1 VKNFMLLQVNRVSQ
15 LFGMSIVINEEVDMN
30 LETVKYEKKGA
41 VALITFNRP
50 EVRNA
55 FNAKMTEDILEA
67 LLAAKNDV
75 SVRAIVLTGEGL
87 SFSAGA
93 DLSARDSKWV
103 DTEAALIEGYL
114 PSLKEIMEMPKPVIS
129 AVNGAAAG
137 IGSAYAMACDLT
149 IMSEEAYILQA
160 FSNIGLIPDGGANWF
175 LTNTVGYKLAYQIAI
190 EGERIEAE
198 RCLDL
203 GLINKVVSS
212 DNLLDEALLWAD
224 KLSLRSS
231 QSLKLTKQIMRKAL
245 DSSYEDIYGLEAKTQ
260 NTLTGSEDNIE
271 GITAFMEKRQPNFK

>member
-1 VKNFMLLQVNRVSQ
+1 
-15 LFGMSIVINEEVDMN
+15 MN
-30 LETVKYEKKGA
+30 LETVKYEKKDS
-41 VALITFNRP
+41 VVLITFNRP

-67 LLAAKNDV
+67 LIEAKND
-75 SVRAIVLTGEGL
+75 SNIRAIVLTGEGL

-93 DLSARDSKWV
+93 DLSARDNKWS

-149 IMSEEAYILQA
+149 VMSEEAYILQA

-190 EGERIEAE
+190 EGERIDAK
-198 RCLDL
+198 RCLEL
-203 GLINKVVSS
+203 GLVNKVVAGE
-212 DNLLDEALLWAD
+212 NLLTEAISWAD

-231 QSLKLTKQIMRKAL
+231 QSLSLTKKIMRKSV
-245 DSSYEDIYGLEAKTQ
+245 DSSYEDIYDLEAKTQ

>member
-1 VKNFMLLQVNRVSQ
+1 
-15 LFGMSIVINEEVDMN
+15 MN
-30 LETVKYEKKGA
+30 LETVKYEKKDS
-41 VALITFNRP
+41 VVLITFNRP

-67 LLAAKNDV
+67 LVEAKND
-75 SVRAIVLTGEGL
+75 SNIRAIVLTGEGL

-93 DLSARDSKWV
+93 DLSARDNKWS

-149 IMSEEAYILQA
+149 VMSEEAYILQA

-190 EGERIEAE
+190 EGERIDAK
-198 RCLDL
+198 RCLEL
-203 GLINKVVSS
+203 GLVNKVVAGE
-212 DNLLDEALLWAD
+212 NLLTEAISWAD

-231 QSLKLTKQIMRKAL
+231 QSLSLTKKIMRKSV
-245 DSSYEDIYGLEAKTQ
+245 DSSYEDIYDLEAKTQ

-271 GITAFMEKRQPNFK
+271 GINAFMEKRQPNFK

>member
-1 VKNFMLLQVNRVSQ
+1 MNF
-15 LFGMSIVINEEVDMN
+15 
-30 LETVKYEKKGA
+30 ETVKYEIIGA
-41 VALITFNRP
+41 VALISFNRP

-67 LLAAKNDV
+67 LRTAKEEK

-93 DLSARDSKWV
+93 DLSARDNKWS
-103 DTEAALIEGYL
+103 DTEMALNEGYL
-114 PSLKEIMEMPKPVIS
+114 PSLKEIMQMPKPVIS

-149 IMSEEAYILQA
+149 VMAEDSYILQA

-190 EGERIEAE
+190 EGERIDSN
-198 RCLDL
+198 RCLEL
-203 GLINKVVSS
+203 GLANKVTSS
-212 DNLLDEALLWAD
+212 DNLIQEAMNWAE
-224 KLSLRSS
+224 KLSLRSA
-231 QSLKLTKQIMRKAL
+231 QSLRLTKKIMREAL
-245 DSSYEDIYGLEAKTQ
+245 DSSYEDIYRLEAEIQ

-271 GITAFMEKRQPNFK
+271 GITAFMEKRTPNFK

>member
-1 VKNFMLLQVNRVSQ
+1 
-15 LFGMSIVINEEVDMN
+15 MN
-30 LETVKYEKKGA
+30 LKTVKYEKKDS

-67 LLAAKNDV
+67 LVEAKND
-75 SVRAIVLTGEGL
+75 SNIRAIVLTGEGL

-93 DLSARDSKWV
+93 DLSARDNKWS

-114 PSLKEIMEMPKPVIS
+114 PSLKEIMEMPKPIIS

-149 IMSEEAYILQA
+149 VMSEEAYILQA

-190 EGERIEAE
+190 EGERIDAK
-198 RCLDL
+198 RCLEL
-203 GLINKVVSS
+203 GLVNKVVAGE
-212 DNLLDEALLWAD
+212 NLLVEAISWAD

-231 QSLKLTKQIMRKAL
+231 QSLSLTKKIMRKSV
-245 DSSYEDIYGLEAKTQ
+245 DSSYEDIYDLEAKTQ

>member
-1 VKNFMLLQVNRVSQ
+1 
-15 LFGMSIVINEEVDMN
+15 MN
-30 LETVKYEKKGA
+30 LETVKYEKKDS
-41 VALITFNRP
+41 VVLITFNRP

-67 LLAAKNDV
+67 LVEAKND
-75 SVRAIVLTGEGL
+75 SNIRAIVQTGEGL

-93 DLSARDSKWV
+93 DLSARDNKWS
-103 DTEAALIEGYL
+103 DIEGYL
-114 PSLKEIMEMPKPVIS
+114 PSLKEIKEMPKPVIS

-137 IGSAYAMACDLT
+137 IGSAYAMAYDLT
-149 IMSEEAYILQA
+149 VMSEEAYILQA

-190 EGERIEAE
+190 EGERIDAK
-198 RCLDL
+198 RCLEL
-203 GLINKVVSS
+203 GLVNKVVAGE
-212 DNLLDEALLWAD
+212 NLLAEAISWAD
-224 KLSLRSS
+224 RLSLRSS
-231 QSLKLTKQIMRKAL
+231 QSLSLTKKIMRKSI
-245 DSSYEDIYGLEAKTQ
+245 DSSYEDIYDLEAKTQ

>member
-1 VKNFMLLQVNRVSQ
+1 MNF
-15 LFGMSIVINEEVDMN
+15 
-30 LETVKYEKKGA
+30 ETVKYEIIGA
-41 VALITFNRP
+41 VALISFNRP

-67 LLAAKNDV
+67 LRTAKDEK

-93 DLSARDSKWV
+93 DLSARDNKWS
-103 DTEAALIEGYL
+103 DTEMALNEGYL
-114 PSLKEIMEMPKPVIS
+114 PSLKEIMQMPKPIIS

-149 IMSEEAYILQA
+149 VMAEDSYILQA

-190 EGERIEAE
+190 EGERIDSN
-198 RCLDL
+198 RCLEL
-203 GLINKVVSS
+203 GLANKVTSS
-212 DNLLDEALLWAD
+212 DNLIQEAMNWAE

-231 QSLKLTKQIMRKAL
+231 QSLRLTKKIMREAL
-245 DSSYEDIYGLEAKTQ
+245 DSSYEDIYRLEAEIQ

-271 GITAFMEKRQPNFK
+271 GITAFMEKRTPNFK

>member
-1 VKNFMLLQVNRVSQ
+1 
-15 LFGMSIVINEEVDMN
+15 MN
-30 LETVKYEKKGA
+30 LETVKYEKKDS
-41 VALITFNRP
+41 VVLITFNRP

-67 LLAAKNDV
+67 LVEAKND
-75 SVRAIVLTGEGL
+75 SNIRAIVLTGEGL

-93 DLSARDSKWV
+93 DLSARDNKWS

-114 PSLKEIMEMPKPVIS
+114 PSLKEIMEMPKPIIS

-149 IMSEEAYILQA
+149 VMSEEAYILQA

-190 EGERIEAE
+190 EGERIDAK
-198 RCLDL
+198 RCLEL
-203 GLINKVVSS
+203 GLVNKVVAGE
-212 DNLLDEALLWAD
+212 NLLTEAISWAD

-231 QSLKLTKQIMRKAL
+231 QSLSLTKKIMRKSV
-245 DSSYEDIYGLEAKTQ
+245 DSSYEDIYDLEAKTQ

>member
-1 VKNFMLLQVNRVSQ
+1 
-15 LFGMSIVINEEVDMN
+15 MN
-30 LETVKYEKKGA
+30 LETVKYEKKDS
-41 VALITFNRP
+41 VVLITFNRP

-67 LLAAKNDV
+67 LVEAKND
-75 SVRAIVLTGEGL
+75 SNIRAIVLTGEGL

-93 DLSARDSKWV
+93 DLSARDNKWS
-103 DTEAALIEGYL
+103 DTETALIEGYL

-149 IMSEEAYILQA
+149 VMSEEAYILQA

-190 EGERIEAE
+190 EGERIDAK
-198 RCLDL
+198 RCLEL
-203 GLINKVVSS
+203 GLVNKVVAGE
-212 DNLLDEALLWAD
+212 NLLAEAISWAD

-231 QSLKLTKQIMRKAL
+231 QSLSLTKKIMRKSV
-245 DSSYEDIYGLEAKTQ
+245 DSSYEDIYDLEAKTQ

-271 GITAFMEKRQPNFK
+271 GITAFMEKRRPNFK

>member
-1 VKNFMLLQVNRVSQ
+1 
-15 LFGMSIVINEEVDMN
+15 MN
-30 LETVKYEKKGA
+30 LETVKYEKKDS
-41 VALITFNRP
+41 VVLITFNRP

-67 LLAAKNDV
+67 LVEAKND
-75 SVRAIVLTGEGL
+75 SNIRAIVLTGEGL

-93 DLSARDSKWV
+93 DLSARDNKWS
-103 DTEAALIEGYL
+103 DTETALIEGYL
-114 PSLKEIMEMPKPVIS
+114 PSLKEIMEMPEPVIS

-149 IMSEEAYILQA
+149 VMSEEAYILQA

-190 EGERIEAE
+190 EGERIDAK
-198 RCLDL
+198 RCLEL
-203 GLINKVVSS
+203 GLVNKVVAGE
-212 DNLLDEALLWAD
+212 NLLAEAISWAD

-231 QSLKLTKQIMRKAL
+231 QSLSLTKKIMRKSV
-245 DSSYEDIYGLEAKTQ
+245 DSSYEDIYDLEAKTQ

>member
-1 VKNFMLLQVNRVSQ
+1 
-15 LFGMSIVINEEVDMN
+15 MN
-30 LETVKYEKKGA
+30 LETVKYEVNGA
-41 VALITFNRP
+41 VALISFNRP

-67 LLAAKNDV
+67 LVAAKNDT

-93 DLSARDSKWV
+93 DLSARDNKWS
-103 DTEAALIEGYL
+103 DTEVALNEGYL
-114 PSLKEIMEMPKPVIS
+114 PSLREIMEMPKPIIS

-149 IMSEEAYILQA
+149 VMAENSYILQA

-190 EGERIEAE
+190 EGERIDSN
-198 RCLDL
+198 RCLEL
-203 GLINKVVSS
+203 GLVNKVTSP
-212 DNLLDEALLWAD
+212 DTLIKEAMSWAEQ
-224 KLSLRSS
+224 LSLRSS
-231 QSLKLTKQIMRKAL
+231 QSLRLTKKIMREAL
-245 DSSYEDIYGLEAKTQ
+245 DSSYEDIYSLEAEIQ

-271 GITAFMEKRQPNFK
+271 GITAFMEKRSPNFK

>member
-1 VKNFMLLQVNRVSQ
+1 
-15 LFGMSIVINEEVDMN
+15 MN
-30 LETVKYEKKGA
+30 LETVKYEVNGA
-41 VALITFNRP
+41 VALISLNRP

-67 LLAAKNDV
+67 LVVAKNDT

-93 DLSARDSKWV
+93 DLSARDNKWS
-103 DTEAALIEGYL
+103 DTEVALNEGYL
-114 PSLKEIMEMPKPVIS
+114 PSLREIMEMPKPIIS

-149 IMSEEAYILQA
+149 VMAENSYILQA

-190 EGERIEAE
+190 EGERIDSN
-198 RCLDL
+198 RCLEL
-203 GLINKVVSS
+203 GLVNKVTSP
-212 DNLLDEALLWAD
+212 DTLIEEAMSWAEQ
-224 KLSLRSS
+224 LSLRSS
-231 QSLKLTKQIMRKAL
+231 QSLRLTKKIMREAL
-245 DSSYEDIYGLEAKTQ
+245 DSSYEDIYSLEAEIQ

-271 GITAFMEKRQPNFK
+271 GITAFMEKRSPNFK

>member
-1 VKNFMLLQVNRVSQ
+1 
-15 LFGMSIVINEEVDMN
+15 MN
-30 LETVKYEKKGA
+30 LETVKYEKKDS
-41 VALITFNRP
+41 VVLITFNRP

-67 LLAAKNDV
+67 LVEAKND
-75 SVRAIVLTGEGL
+75 SNIRAIVLTGEGL

-93 DLSARDSKWV
+93 DLSARDNKWS

-149 IMSEEAYILQA
+149 VMSEEAYILQA

-190 EGERIEAE
+190 EGERIDAK
-198 RCLDL
+198 RCLEL
-203 GLINKVVSS
+203 GLVNKVVAGE
-212 DNLLDEALLWAD
+212 NLLAEAISWAD

-231 QSLKLTKQIMRKAL
+231 QSLSLTKKIMRKSV
-245 DSSYEDIYGLEAKTQ
+245 DSSYEDIYDLEAKTQ

-271 GITAFMEKRQPNFK
+271 GINAFMEKRQPNFK

>member
-1 VKNFMLLQVNRVSQ
+1 MNF
-15 LFGMSIVINEEVDMN
+15 
-30 LETVKYEKKGA
+30 ETVKYEIIGA
-41 VALITFNRP
+41 VALISFNRP

-67 LLAAKNDV
+67 LRTAKEEKT
-75 SVRAIVLTGEGL
+75 VRAIVLTGEGL

-93 DLSARDSKWV
+93 DLSARDNKWS
-103 DTEAALIEGYL
+103 DTEMALNEGYL
-114 PSLKEIMEMPKPVIS
+114 PSLKEIMQMPKPVIS

-149 IMSEEAYILQA
+149 VMAEDSYILQA

-190 EGERIEAE
+190 EGERIDSN
-198 RCLDL
+198 RCLEL
-203 GLINKVVSS
+203 GLANKVTSS
-212 DNLLDEALLWAD
+212 DNLIQEAMNWAE

-231 QSLKLTKQIMRKAL
+231 QSLRLTKKIMREAL
-245 DSSYEDIYGLEAKTQ
+245 DSSYDDIYWLEAEIQ

-271 GITAFMEKRQPNFK
+271 GITAFMEKRTPNFK

>member
-1 VKNFMLLQVNRVSQ
+1 
-15 LFGMSIVINEEVDMN
+15 MN
-30 LETVKYEKKGA
+30 LETVKYEKKDS

-67 LLAAKNDV
+67 LVEAKND
-75 SVRAIVLTGEGL
+75 SNIRAIVLTGEGL

-93 DLSARDSKWV
+93 DLSARDNKWS

-114 PSLKEIMEMPKPVIS
+114 PSLKEIMEMPKPLIS

-149 IMSEEAYILQA
+149 VMSEEAYILQA

-190 EGERIEAE
+190 EGERIDAK
-198 RCLDL
+198 RCLEL
-203 GLINKVVSS
+203 GLVNKVVAGE
-212 DNLLDEALLWAD
+212 NLLVEAISWAD

-231 QSLKLTKQIMRKAL
+231 QSLSLTKKIMRKSV
-245 DSSYEDIYGLEAKTQ
+245 DSSYEDIYDLEAKTQ

>member
-1 VKNFMLLQVNRVSQ
+1 
-15 LFGMSIVINEEVDMN
+15 MN
-30 LETVKYEKKGA
+30 LETVKYEKKDS

-67 LLAAKNDV
+67 LVEAKND
-75 SVRAIVLTGEGL
+75 SNIRAIVLTGEGL

-93 DLSARDSKWV
+93 DLSARDNKWS

-114 PSLKEIMEMPKPVIS
+114 PSLKEIMEMPKPIIS

-149 IMSEEAYILQA
+149 VMSEEAYILQA

-190 EGERIEAE
+190 EGERIDAK
-198 RCLDL
+198 RCLEL
-203 GLINKVVSS
+203 GLVNKVVAGE
-212 DNLLDEALLWAD
+212 NLLAEAISWAD

-231 QSLKLTKQIMRKAL
+231 QSLSLTKKIMRKSV
-245 DSSYEDIYGLEAKTQ
+245 DSSYEDIYDLEAKTQ

-271 GITAFMEKRQPNFK
+271 GITAFMEKRKPNFK

>member
-1 VKNFMLLQVNRVSQ
+1 
-15 LFGMSIVINEEVDMN
+15 MN
-30 LETVKYEKKGA
+30 LETVKYEKKDS
-41 VALITFNRP
+41 VVLITFNRP

-67 LLAAKNDV
+67 LVEAKND
-75 SVRAIVLTGEGL
+75 SNIRAIVLTGEGIC
-87 SFSAGA
+87 FSAGA
-93 DLSARDSKWV
+93 DLSARDNKWS

-149 IMSEEAYILQA
+149 VMSEEAYILQA

-190 EGERIEAE
+190 EGERIDAK
-198 RCLDL
+198 RCLEL
-203 GLINKVVSS
+203 GLVNKVVAGE
-212 DNLLDEALLWAD
+212 NLLAEAISWAD

-231 QSLKLTKQIMRKAL
+231 QSLSLTKKIMRKSV
-245 DSSYEDIYGLEAKTQ
+245 DSSYEDIYDLEAKTQ

>member
-1 VKNFMLLQVNRVSQ
+1 
-15 LFGMSIVINEEVDMN
+15 MN
-30 LETVKYEKKGA
+30 LETVIYEKRGA
-41 VALITFNRP
+41 VALIKFNRP

-67 LLAAKNDV
+67 LRTAKDEK

-93 DLSARDSKWV
+93 DLSARDNKWS
-103 DTEAALIEGYL
+103 DTEMALNEGYL
-114 PSLKEIMEMPKPVIS
+114 PSLKEIMQMPKPVIS

-149 IMSEEAYILQA
+149 VMAEGSYILQA

-190 EGERIEAE
+190 EGERIDSN
-198 RCLDL
+198 RCLEL
-203 GLINKVVSS
+203 GLANKVTSS
-212 DNLLDEALLWAD
+212 DNLIQEAMNWAE

-231 QSLKLTKQIMRKAL
+231 QSLRLTKKIMREAL
-245 DSSYEDIYGLEAKTQ
+245 DSSYEDIYRLEAEIQ

-271 GITAFMEKRQPNFK
+271 GITAFMEKRTPNFK

>member
-1 VKNFMLLQVNRVSQ
+1 MNF
-15 LFGMSIVINEEVDMN
+15 
-30 LETVKYEKKGA
+30 ETVKYEIIGA
-41 VALITFNRP
+41 VALISFNRP

-67 LLAAKNDV
+67 LRTAKEEK

-93 DLSARDSKWV
+93 DLSARDNKWS
-103 DTEAALIEGYL
+103 DTEMALNEGYL
-114 PSLKEIMEMPKPVIS
+114 PSLKEIMQMPKPVIS

-149 IMSEEAYILQA
+149 VMAEDSYILQA

-190 EGERIEAE
+190 EGERIDSN
-198 RCLDL
+198 RCLEL
-203 GLINKVVSS
+203 GLANKVTSS
-212 DNLLDEALLWAD
+212 DNLIQEAMNWAE

-231 QSLKLTKQIMRKAL
+231 QSLRLTKKIMREAL
-245 DSSYEDIYGLEAKTQ
+245 DSSYDDIYRLEAEIQ

-271 GITAFMEKRQPNFK
+271 GITAFMEKRTPNFK

>member
-1 VKNFMLLQVNRVSQ
+1 MNF
-15 LFGMSIVINEEVDMN
+15 
-30 LETVKYEKKGA
+30 ETVKYEIIGA
-41 VALITFNRP
+41 VALISFNRP

-67 LLAAKNDV
+67 LRTAKDEK

-93 DLSARDSKWV
+93 DLSARDNKWS
-103 DTEAALIEGYL
+103 DTEMALNQGYL
-114 PSLKEIMEMPKPVIS
+114 PSLKEIMQMPKPVIS

-149 IMSEEAYILQA
+149 VMAEDSYILQA

-190 EGERIEAE
+190 EGERIDSN
-198 RCLDL
+198 RCLEL
-203 GLINKVVSS
+203 GLANKVTSS
-212 DNLLDEALLWAD
+212 DNLIQEAMNWAE

-231 QSLKLTKQIMRKAL
+231 QSLRLTKKIMREAL
-245 DSSYEDIYGLEAKTQ
+245 DSSYDDIYRLEAEIQ

-271 GITAFMEKRQPNFK
+271 GITAFMEKRTPNFK

>member
-1 VKNFMLLQVNRVSQ
+1 
-15 LFGMSIVINEEVDMN
+15 MN
-30 LETVKYEKKGA
+30 LKTVKYEKKDS

-67 LLAAKNDV
+67 LVEAKND
-75 SVRAIVLTGEGL
+75 SNIRAIVLTGEGL

-93 DLSARDSKWV
+93 DLSARDNKWS

-114 PSLKEIMEMPKPVIS
+114 PSLKEIMEMPKPIIS

-149 IMSEEAYILQA
+149 VMSEEAYILQA

-190 EGERIEAE
+190 EGERIDAK
-198 RCLDL
+198 RCLEL
-203 GLINKVVSS
+203 GLVNKVVAGE
-212 DNLLDEALLWAD
+212 NLLVEAISWAD

-231 QSLKLTKQIMRKAL
+231 QSLSLTKKIMRKSV
-245 DSSYEDIYGLEAKTQ
+245 DSSYEDTYDLEAKTQ
-260 NTLTGSEDNIE
+260 NTLTGSQDNIE

>member
-1 VKNFMLLQVNRVSQ
+1 
-15 LFGMSIVINEEVDMN
+15 MN
-30 LETVKYEKKGA
+30 LETVKYEKKDS
-41 VALITFNRP
+41 VVLITFNRP

-67 LLAAKNDV
+67 LVEAKND
-75 SVRAIVLTGEGL
+75 SNIRAIVLTGEGL

-93 DLSARDSKWV
+93 DLSARDNKWS

-114 PSLKEIMEMPKPVIS
+114 PSLKEIMEMPKPIIS

-149 IMSEEAYILQA
+149 VMSEEAYILQA

-190 EGERIEAE
+190 EGERIDAK
-198 RCLDL
+198 RCLEL
-203 GLINKVVSS
+203 GLVIKVVAGE
-212 DNLLDEALLWAD
+212 NLLAEAISWAD

-231 QSLKLTKQIMRKAL
+231 QSLSLTKKIMR
-245 DSSYEDIYGLEAKTQ
+245 
-260 NTLTGSEDNIE
+260 
-271 GITAFMEKRQPNFK
+271 